1 MHFSLLNFMRS
12 ACPFLQAFSVFFSWL
27 EAHTFPSLLFTAV
40 LLVEALLV
48 PDCFQLQAGFDLP
61 KSVFAH

>member
-12 ACPFLQAFSVFFSWL
+12 ACPFLQAFSVFFSRQ
-27 EAHTFPSLLFTAV
+27 EAHIFPSLLFTAQ
-40 LLVEALLV
+40 LLVEVILV
-48 PDCFQLQAGFDLP
+48 PDRFQLQAGFDLP